1 MLWLQGVF
9 IVKKIFLI
17 LPVNAKF
24 AYLIYYLVDF
34 LKFYLIFE
42 GNKHI

>member
-1 MLWLQGVF
+1 MITGG
-9 IVKKIFLI
+9 IYCKKKFLI

-24 AYLIYYLVDF
+24 AYLINYLVDF